1 MPIRTNLNILIVDD
15 SEDDALLL
23 VRALQRSDCEI
34 RWQRVQNRNDMLES
48 LETGT
53 WDVVISD
60 YNMPGFSALHAL
72 NLIQKT
78 GRDMPFIVVSGAVG
92 EERAVEIML
101 AGAHDFVVKQNLARL
116 APVIRRELG
125 EAGFRE
131 QRRRDE
137 EQLQLQAAALDSAA
151 NGILITDRDGLI
163 EWVNQAFTEL
173 TGYSR
178 QEVEGQ
184 HISILESGKHGE
196 HFYEGLW
203 HTILDCRNW
212 RGELVNRRRDGS
224 EYIEEQSITSVRR
237 ADGEISHFI
246 VIQQDV
252 TERVHAAREREDL
265 QRQLQQAHKMEAL
278 GQLTGGIAHD
288 FNNILGAIIG
298 YTDLALERFAPGGEG
313 KLGEYLNQVYR
324 AALRARDLIAQMLAY
339 SRGGGSSTQVLPMEP
354 VVREVIKMLRSA
366 MPATM
371 EFHTEFT
378 SDTSMVS
385 IDPVQLHQVIMNL
398 CINARDAMEGHGRMD
413 VCIAPVRDL
422 RAICASCHHPVEGD
436 FVQLEIRDTG
446 TGIAAD
452 VLPRLFEPYFT
463 TKPVG
468 SGTGMGLPVVHGIL
482 HEHGGHLLVDT
493 AIGEGSCFR
502 LLLPALAAMEV
513 REESRESVA
522 TTQVQ
527 GNGHVLVVDDEPR
540 LVAYYAELLEAQG
553 YRVTGV
559 TDGREA
565 LRYFQASPG
574 DIDLVITDQTMP
586 EITGASLVRQLL
598 ELRPDLPVILCSGY
612 SDEIDA
618 RGAQELR
625 VATYF
630 QKPVIAGELLARV
643 GELLKETGE
652 VDE

>member
-1 MPIRTNLNILIVDD
+1 
-15 SEDDALLL
+15 
-23 VRALQRSDCEI
+23 
-34 RWQRVQNRNDMLES
+34 
-48 LETGT
+48 
-53 WDVVISD
+53 
-60 YNMPGFSALHAL
+60 
-72 NLIQKT
+72 
-78 GRDMPFIVVSGAVG
+78 
-92 EERAVEIML
+92 
-101 AGAHDFVVKQNLARL
+101 
-116 APVIRRELG
+116 
-125 EAGFRE
+125 
-131 QRRRDE
+131 
-137 EQLQLQAAALDSAA
+137 
-151 NGILITDRDGLI
+151 
-163 EWVNQAFTEL
+163 
-173 TGYSR
+173 
-178 QEVEGQ
+178 
-184 HISILESGKHGE
+184 
-196 HFYEGLW
+196 
-203 HTILDCRNW
+203 
-212 RGELVNRRRDGS
+212 
-224 EYIEEQSITSVRR
+224 
-237 ADGEISHFI
+237 HFI

-252 TERVHAAREREDL
+252 TERVRAAREREDL

-371 EFHTEFT
+371 EFHTEFAPE
-378 SDTSMVS
+378 TSMVS

-422 RAICASCHHPVEGD
+422 HAICASCHHPVEGD

-493 AIGEGSCFR
+493 TIGKGSCFR

-513 REESRESVA
+513 HEESREYVA

-527 GNGHVLVVDDEPR
+527 GHGHVLVVDDEPR
-540 LVAYYAELLEAQG
+540 LVAYYAEVLEAQG

-565 LRYFQASPG
+565 LRYFRGSPG

-586 EITGASLVRQLL
+586 EMTGASLVRQLL

-625 VATYF
+625 VAAYF

-643 GELLKETGE
+643 GELLNETGE
-652 VDE
+652 VDG